1 MRILKVTFILNKT
14 GWEGYILYRALVI
27 IFDTGR
33 ENKLRLYIFCYI
45 VPFIISFLNLLPW
58 LINTDPNF
66 PYHRNNVTGYDVCW
80 VNIERKGDDGSLD
93 QSWTYLI
100 GFYLVLVVMLVAN
113 IGILSYGL
121 RINFKVTSVMS
132 TIIIKSLH
140 FFHIEII
147 QH

>member
-1 MRILKVTFILNKT
+1 MRSHKVTIISNKT

-45 VPFIISFLNLLPW
+45 VPFIVSFLNLLPW
-58 LINTDPNF
+58 LIDPDPNF
-66 PYHRNNVTGYDVCW
+66 PYHRNNVTGNDVCW

-100 GFYLVLVVMLVAN
+100 GFYLVLVVMLIAN
-113 IGILSYGL
+113 IAILSYGL
-121 RINFKVTSVMS
+121 RINFKVTISNMDWSKV
-132 TIIIKSLH
+132 
-140 FFHIEII
+140 
-147 QH
+147 